1 MSLKALIWWL
11 FCVLFFSPV
20 TSNNQ
25 WFSDQAVQPQR
36 PHSLLQVQGLHQ
48 HQQSD
53 QGHLQVRTFSQHCTT
68 VTVCTTSLCLFVSCA
83 VEMASISSVA
93 QRTTLCTY
101 GRPILTSLSSLLL
114 GGTRMNI
121 TSASQVS
128 KLYNY
133 CTIGLLQ
140 YVAAVVVHFQWFSG
154 SKLYQMCAFTST
166 KYVIIMMHAIIIQHT
181 LCFPPIYIDVPPPPS
196 HTQPI
201 LPRWHQQCLLQYQVS
216 LWIRGS
222 TKWVTW

>member
-1 MSLKALIWWL
+1 MFCFSLQLLVTTNDSRIRLYNLKDHTLSCKYKGCINTSSQIKATFRWE
-11 FCVLFFSPV
+11 
-20 TSNNQ
+20 
-25 WFSDQAVQPQR
+25 
-36 PHSLLQVQGLHQ
+36 HSVII
-48 HQQSD
+48 
-53 QGHLQVRTFSQHCTT
+53 VN
-68 VTVCTTSLCLFVSCA
+68 VCTTSLCLCLSVSCA

-93 QRTTLCTY
+93 QRTTLCTC

-166 KYVIIMMHAIIIQHT
+166 KYVIIMMHGVII
-181 LCFPPIYIDVPPPPS
+181 
-196 HTQPI
+196 
-201 LPRWHQQCLLQYQVS
+201 
-216 LWIRGS
+216 
-222 TKWVTW
+222 